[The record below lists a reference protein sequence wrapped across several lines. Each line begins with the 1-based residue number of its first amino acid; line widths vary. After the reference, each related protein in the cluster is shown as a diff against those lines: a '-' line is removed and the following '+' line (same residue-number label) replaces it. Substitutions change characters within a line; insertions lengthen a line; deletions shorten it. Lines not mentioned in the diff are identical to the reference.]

1 MALAR
6 GVAAASWFRYLF
18 GCLNPTRMP
27 PAAPPPVSP
36 APTWRIACLRIPRFP
51 LGALWRA
58 AQRPEPVQL
67 TLDLAMAAP
76 APAPTAS
83 AAPALHW
90 DAEPRALVDGQRLT
104 VVSEAAAR
112 AGVRAG
118 MRLPEARA
126 RVSSLA
132 VQPVDEALLARAI
145 TETTAALLAA
155 SPQVTPAAGA
165 AGTWWIGV
173 PVGGASVGGRSGG
186 DGRAGVGAVSTGS
199 DRARLA
205 TFVETVLSVARRW
218 HPDARVGIADS
229 CVAARAAT
237 WSPVR
242 RTPAR
247 AATPRVGQGTAPVPA
262 TLDDP
267 AVTVIPPGG
276 CAAFLAPA
284 PLGLVPM
291 DAHLRAALEALGLR
305 TLGAFAALEAGDVEA
320 RWGASGLASWR
331 LARGDDPRRPGLTR
345 VEAPRAVHAE
355 LPHPAETVTPVG
367 FLVRAALERLVADL
381 VRDGRSAAAVAIT
394 LELDVARHN
403 TEEHLQLLLD
413 APTAASRGRA
423 RASSGVRTSS
433 HLDGWDRATRTIT
446 REVRPARPL
455 ARVEPLVEQCRSLLE
470 RWTLPAAVTGVTV
483 HIPATAPL
491 AADQG
496 DLLLPSWRDVAAS
509 AEGVLSRLTA
519 ALDPDGRGDVVVH
532 PEAADAHRYDRA
544 GTWTRAEA
552 WALAEQAER
561 SRVRETMARDAIA
574 RDAIARDAIARD
586 ATPGDAGVVTRDV
599 TPAEHGAS
607 SPNLEHAAL
616 RLLELPEVVTVLCA
630 NGVPRV
636 LEWRGVRQTLTRA
649 TGPERLTGD
658 WWRHD
663 AFAREYWRCRIDG
676 EGDVLVYQ
684 EGAAWRVQGWFD

>member
-1 MALAR
+1 
-6 GVAAASWFRYLF
+6 
-18 GCLNPTRMP
+18 MP

-76 APAPTAS
+76 APVPTAP

-126 RVSSLA
+126 RVSTLA

-173 PVGGASVGGRSGG
+173 PVGGTSVSGAAAGGRSGG
-186 DGRAGVGAVSTGS
+186 NGRAAGATTDSAS

-205 TFVETVLSVARRW
+205 TFVETVLTVARRW

-247 AATPRVGQGTAPVPA
+247 AATSRVGQPAPA
-262 TLDDP
+262 TPAPLDDP
-267 AVTVIPPGG
+267 AVTLIPPGG

-291 DAHLRAALEALGLR
+291 DAELRAALEALGLR

-320 RWGASGLASWR
+320 RWGATGLASWR

-403 TEEHLQLLLD
+403 TEEHLRMRLGD
-413 APTAASRGRA
+413 
-423 RASSGVRTSS
+423 TSS
-433 HLDGWDRATRTIT
+433 APSSRTRPASPATHLDGWDRATRTIT

-519 ALDPDGRGDVVVH
+519 ALDPEGRGDVVVH

-552 WALAEQAER
+552 WTLAEQAEPAHAMR
-561 SRVRETMARDAIA
+561 GS
-574 RDAIARDAIARD
+574 
-586 ATPGDAGVVTRDV
+586 AG
-599 TPAEHGAS
+599 PPS
-607 SPNLEHAAL
+607 LEHAAL
-616 RLLELPEVVTVLCA
+616 RLLETPEVVTVLCA

>member
-1 MALAR
+1 
-6 GVAAASWFRYLF
+6 LF
-18 GCLNPTRMP
+18 GHINPTGMP
-27 PAAPPPVSP
+27 PVLPPVP
-36 APTWRIACLRIPRFP
+36 RWRIACLRIPRFP

-76 APAPTAS
+76 APEPNAS
-83 AAPALHW
+83 ARHW

-126 RVSSLA
+126 RVSTLD
-132 VQPVDEALLARAI
+132 VRPVDDALLARAI

-173 PVGGASVGGRSGG
+173 PVAATAGA
-186 DGRAGVGAVSTGS
+186 T
-199 DRARLA
+199 DRARLE
-205 TFVETVLSVARRW
+205 TFVNALLTVARRW
-218 HPDARVGIADS
+218 HPDARIGIADS

-242 RTPAR
+242 RTSAR
-247 AATPRVGQGTAPVPA
+247 AVTPRVGQAPPPPPA
-262 TLDDP
+262 PLDDP
-267 AVTVIPPGG
+267 AVTLVPPGG

-291 DAHLRAALEALGLR
+291 DADLRTALEALGLR

-320 RWGASGLASWR
+320 RWGANGLASWR
-331 LARGDDPRRPGLTR
+331 LAGGHDPRRPGLTR

-403 TEEHLQLLLD
+403 TEEHLHMRLGTESQWPTPS
-413 APTAASRGRA
+413 AHRTPTASAPAANSA
-423 RASSGVRTSS
+423 ATSAS

-455 ARVEPLVEQCRSLLE
+455 ARLEPLVEQCRGLLE

-496 DLLLPSWRDVAAS
+496 DLLLPSWRDVASS

-544 GTWTRAEA
+544 GTWVRAEA
-552 WALAEQAER
+552 WTLAERA
-561 SRVRETMARDAIA
+561 VREDAMRDAVGREHA
-574 RDAIARDAIARD
+574 VREAAVRDNAVRHAAVREHPAVPY
-586 ATPGDAGVVTRDV
+586 ATPPSHDQTARRLLG
-599 TPAEHGAS
+599 TPS
-607 SPNLEHAAL
+607 LDHAAL
-616 RLLELPEVVTVLCA
+616 RLLDTPDAVTVLCA
-630 NGVPRV
+630 NGVPRS
-636 LEWRGVRQTLTRA
+636 LEWRGVRHTLTRA

-658 WWRHD
+658 WWRTD
-663 AFAREYWRCRIDG
+663 AFAREYWRCRAEG
-676 EGDVLVYQ
+676 EGDLLVYQ
-684 EGAAWRVQGWFD
+684 ERGQWFVQGWFD

>member
-1 MALAR
+1 M
-6 GVAAASWFRYLF
+6 
-18 GCLNPTRMP
+18 
-27 PAAPPPVSP
+27 
-36 APTWRIACLRIPRFP
+36 WRIACLRIPRFP

-58 AQRPEPVQL
+58 AQRPAPVQL

-76 APAPTAS
+76 VPAPTAPT
-83 AAPALHW
+83 APTLHW
-90 DAEPRALVDGQRLT
+90 DAQPRALVDGQRLT

-126 RVSSLA
+126 RVSTLA

-173 PVGGASVGGRSGG
+173 PVGGTA
-186 DGRAGVGAVSTGS
+186 

-205 TFVETVLSVARRW
+205 TFVETVLTVARRW

-247 AATPRVGQGTAPVPA
+247 AATPRVGQTAAPLPA
-262 TLDDP
+262 ALDDP
-267 AVTVIPPGG
+267 AVTLIPPGG

-291 DAHLRAALEALGLR
+291 DADLRAALEALGLR

-320 RWGASGLASWR
+320 RWGAGGLASWR

-413 APTAASRGRA
+413 PPTAASREQA
-423 RASSGVRTSS
+423 RAASGVRTSS

-496 DLLLPSWRDVAAS
+496 DLLLPSWRDMAAS
-509 AEGVLSRLTA
+509 ADGVLSRLTA

-544 GTWTRAEA
+544 GTWIRAEA
-552 WALAEQAER
+552 WTLAEQAER
-561 SRVRETMARDAIA
+561 SRVRETMARDV
-574 RDAIARDAIARD
+574 IARD

-599 TPAEHGAS
+599 TPAEHGAT

>member
-1 MALAR
+1 
-6 GVAAASWFRYLF
+6 
-18 GCLNPTRMP
+18 MP
-27 PAAPPPVSP
+27 PAAVSP

-58 AQRPEPVQL
+58 AQRPAPVQL

-76 APAPTAS
+76 APVAS
-83 AAPALHW
+83 AAAAPALHW

-126 RVSSLA
+126 RVSTLA

-173 PVGGASVGGRSGG
+173 PVGGGPRG
-186 DGRAGVGAVSTGS
+186 DGS
-199 DRARLA
+199 DHARLA
-205 TFVETVLSVARRW
+205 TFVDALLTVARRW
-218 HPDARVGIADS
+218 HPDARLGIADS

-242 RTPAR
+242 RAPAR
-247 AATPRVGQGTAPVPA
+247 ATTSRVGQAPPPPSDP
-262 TLDDP
+262 LGDP

-291 DAHLRAALEALGLR
+291 EADLRAALEALGLR

-355 LPHPAETVTPVG
+355 LPHPAETITPVG

-394 LELDVARHN
+394 LELEVARHN
-403 TEEHLQLLLD
+403 TEEHLQMLLD
-413 APTAASRGRA
+413 ASPSAPTSSA
-423 RASSGVRTSS
+423 RTAEPASSRRAAHPYATS

-455 ARVEPLVEQCRSLLE
+455 ARVEPLVEQCRGLLE

-509 AEGVLSRLTA
+509 ADGVLSRLTA
-519 ALDPDGRGDVVVH
+519 ALDPEGRGDVVVH
-532 PEAADAHRYDRA
+532 PEVADAHRYERA
-544 GTWTRAEA
+544 GRWVRADAWTLAERAETPGGPPHTSSPPA
-552 WALAEQAER
+552 TASPALA
-561 SRVRETMARDAIA
+561 
-574 RDAIARDAIARD
+574 
-586 ATPGDAGVVTRDV
+586 
-599 TPAEHGAS
+599 
-607 SPNLEHAAL
+607 HAAL
-616 RLLELPEVVTVLCA
+616 RLLETSDMVTVLCA
-630 NGVPRV
+630 NGVPRS
-636 LEWRGVRQTLTRA
+636 LEWRGTRHVLTHT

-658 WWRHD
+658 WWRAD
-663 AFAREYWRCRIDG
+663 AFAREYWRCRLDDFAR
-676 EGDVLVYQ
+676 EYWRCRLDDEADVLVYQ
-684 EGAAWRVQGWFD
+684 EGGAWFVQGWFD

>member
-1 MALAR
+1 MPHAL
-6 GVAAASWFRYLF
+6 
-18 GCLNPTRMP
+18 P
-27 PAAPPPVSP
+27 PAPL
-36 APTWRIACLRIPRFP
+36 WRIACLRIPRFP

-58 AQRPEPVQL
+58 AQRPAPVQL

-76 APAPTAS
+76 AAEPAV
-83 AAPALHW
+83 PALHW

-126 RVSSLA
+126 RVSTLD
-132 VQPVDEALLARAI
+132 VRPVDDAALARAI

-173 PVGGASVGGRSGG
+173 PVGGGSGHAQP
-186 DGRAGVGAVSTGS
+186 AGAGATAP
-199 DRARLA
+199 DRARLE
-205 TFVETVLSVARRW
+205 TFVATLLTVARRW

-242 RTPAR
+242 RTSTR
-247 AATPRVGQGTAPVPA
+247 AATPRVGQSATVSPA
-262 TLDDP
+262 ALDDP
-267 AVTVIPPGG
+267 AVTLIPPGG

-291 DAHLRAALEALGLR
+291 DADLRAALEALGLR
-305 TLGAFAALEAGDVEA
+305 TLGAFAALDAGDVEA

-394 LELDVARHN
+394 LELEVARHN
-403 TEEHLQLLLD
+403 TEEHLQMLLD
-413 APTAASRGRA
+413 QAPTVRDAHTRNANTRDVHRHRANTRDTTPHAASAGHA
-423 RASSGVRTSS
+423 SS

-509 AEGVLSRLTA
+509 AEGVLSRLSA

-532 PEAADAHRYDRA
+532 PETVDAHRYERA
-544 GTWTRAEA
+544 GTWVRAEA
-552 WALAEQAER
+552 WTLAERAETPYTA
-561 SRVRETMARDAIA
+561 RV
-574 RDAIARDAIARD
+574 
-586 ATPGDAGVVTRDV
+586 
-599 TPAEHGAS
+599 
-607 SPNLEHAAL
+607 SPLAHAAL
-616 RLLELPEVVTVLCA
+616 RLLETPDTATVLCA
-630 NGVPRV
+630 NGVPRS
-636 LEWRGVRQTLTRA
+636 LEWRGARHTIARA

-663 AFAREYWRCRIDG
+663 AFAREYWRCSVDG
-676 EGDVLVYQ
+676 EGDLLLYQ
-684 EGAAWRVQGWFD
+684 ERDAWFVQGWFD

>member
-1 MALAR
+1 
-6 GVAAASWFRYLF
+6 
-18 GCLNPTRMP
+18 MP
-27 PAAPPPVSP
+27 PAAPLPVPP
-36 APTWRIACLRIPRFP
+36 APAWRIACLRIPRFP

-58 AQRPEPVQL
+58 AQRPAPVQL
-67 TLDLAMAAP
+67 TLDLALAAP
-76 APAPTAS
+76 APASPTA
-83 AAPALHW
+83 PTLHW

-126 RVSSLA
+126 RVSTLA
-132 VQPVDEALLARAI
+132 VQPMDEALLARAI

-173 PVGGASVGGRSGG
+173 PVSGG
-186 DGRAGVGAVSTGS
+186 GQGDGS
-199 DRARLA
+199 DHARLA
-205 TFVETVLSVARRW
+205 TFVDALLTVARRW

-242 RTPAR
+242 RTPTR
-247 AATPRVGQGTAPVPA
+247 ATAPRVGQSAPSASSP
-262 TLDDP
+262 LDDP
-267 AVTVIPPGG
+267 AVTIIPAGG

-291 DAHLRAALEALGLR
+291 DADLRAALEALGLR

-355 LPHPAETVTPVG
+355 LPHPAETITPVG

-394 LELDVARHN
+394 LELEVARHN
-403 TEEHLQLLLD
+403 TEEHLHMLLD
-413 APTAASRGRA
+413 ASPNTPTSSAHTTAHVAS
-423 RASSGVRTSS
+423 ASSRRAAHPHATS

-509 AEGVLSRLTA
+509 ADGVLSRLTA
-519 ALDPDGRGDVVVH
+519 ALDPEGRGDVVVH
-532 PEAADAHRYDRA
+532 PEVADAHRYERA
-544 GTWTRAEA
+544 GRWVRADAWTLAERAETPDTS
-552 WALAEQAER
+552 
-561 SRVRETMARDAIA
+561 SR
-574 RDAIARDAIARD
+574 
-586 ATPGDAGVVTRDV
+586 
-599 TPAEHGAS
+599 AS
-607 SPNLEHAAL
+607 SPPTTAAPLVAHAAL
-616 RLLELPEVVTVLCA
+616 RLLEAPDDVTVLCA
-630 NGVPRV
+630 NGVPRS
-636 LEWRGVRQTLTRA
+636 LEWRGARHVLTHT

-658 WWRHD
+658 WWRAD
-663 AFAREYWRCRIDG
+663 AFAREYWRCRLDD
-676 EGDVLVYQ
+676 EADVLVYQ
-684 EGAAWRVQGWFD
+684 EGGAWFVQGWFD

>member
-1 MALAR
+1 
-6 GVAAASWFRYLF
+6 
-18 GCLNPTRMP
+18 
-27 PAAPPPVSP
+27 
-36 APTWRIACLRIPRFP
+36 
-51 LGALWRA
+51 
-58 AQRPEPVQL
+58 
-67 TLDLAMAAP
+67 MAAP
-76 APAPTAS
+76 APEPVPA
-83 AAPALHW
+83 ALHW

-126 RVSSLA
+126 RVSTLD
-132 VQPVDEALLARAI
+132 VRPVDDTGLARAI

-173 PVGGASVGGRSGG
+173 PMG
-186 DGRAGVGAVSTGS
+186 TGPAAAH
-199 DRARLA
+199 DRARLEA
-205 TFVETVLSVARRW
+205 FVAALLAVARRW

-242 RTPAR
+242 RTPPR
-247 AATPRVGQGTAPVPA
+247 AAAPRVGQASPPPPAP
-262 TLDDP
+262 LDDP
-267 AVTVIPPGG
+267 AVTVVPPGG

-291 DAHLRAALEALGLR
+291 DADLRAALEALGLR

-320 RWGASGLASWR
+320 RWGANGLASWR

-394 LELDVARHN
+394 LELEVARHN
-403 TEEHLQLLLD
+403 TEEHLHMLLD
-413 APTAASRGRA
+413 HAPAGQATRERTA
-423 RASSGVRTSS
+423 RAGTARAPRASS

-496 DLLLPSWRDVAAS
+496 DLLLPSWRDLAAS

-544 GTWTRAEA
+544 GTWVRAEA
-552 WALAEQAER
+552 WTLAERAER
-561 SRVRETMARDAIA
+561 EAAQREVAQREVAQREAAQREAAQREAGPAHATVRERAMVPYTTHA
-574 RDAIARDAIARD
+574 
-586 ATPGDAGVVTRDV
+586 P
-599 TPAEHGAS
+599 S
-607 SPNLEHAAL
+607 LEHAAL
-616 RLLELPEVVTVLCA
+616 RLLEAPDAATVLCA
-630 NGVPRV
+630 NGVPRA
-636 LEWRGVRQTLTRA
+636 LEWRGARHALARA

-658 WWRHD
+658 WWRSD
-663 AFAREYWRCRIDG
+663 AFAREYWRCSVDG
-676 EGDVLVYQ
+676 EGDLLLYQ
-684 EGAAWRVQGWFD
+684 ERGAWFVQGWFD

>member
-1 MALAR
+1 
-6 GVAAASWFRYLF
+6 
-18 GCLNPTRMP
+18 MP
-27 PAAPPPVSP
+27 PAALPP
-36 APTWRIACLRIPRFP
+36 APHWRIACLRIPRFP

-58 AQRPEPVQL
+58 AQRPAPVQL

-76 APAPTAS
+76 TPEPTLKPAAS
-83 AAPALHW
+83 ALHW
-90 DAEPRALVDGQRLT
+90 DAQPRALVDGQRLT

-126 RVSSLA
+126 RVSTLD
-132 VQPVDEALLARAI
+132 VQPVDDAALARAI

-173 PVGGASVGGRSGG
+173 PVGAVPG
-186 DGRAGVGAVSTGS
+186 GAVPVGVVPGGTGPAAAR
-199 DRARLA
+199 DHARLEA
-205 TFVETVLSVARRW
+205 FVAALLTVARRW

-247 AATPRVGQGTAPVPA
+247 ASAPRVGQPTPTPPAP
-262 TLDDP
+262 LDDP
-267 AVTVIPPGG
+267 AVTIIPPGG

-291 DAHLRAALEALGLR
+291 DADLRAALEALGLR
-305 TLGAFAALEAGDVEA
+305 TLGAFAALESGDVEA

-355 LPHPAETVTPVG
+355 LPHPADTVTPVG

-394 LELDVARHN
+394 LELEVARHN
-403 TEEHLQLLLD
+403 TEEHLHMLLD
-413 APTAASRGRA
+413 TSATTRALHTPERNTQERNTRDAGTRAANGAKS
-423 RASSGVRTSS
+423 SS

-455 ARVEPLVEQCRSLLE
+455 ARVEPLVEQCRGLLE

-496 DLLLPSWRDVAAS
+496 DLLRPSWRDVASS

-544 GTWTRAEA
+544 GTWVRAEA
-552 WALAEQAER
+552 WTLAERA
-561 SRVRETMARDAIA
+561 VREDAMHEDAKRETTTRATSRDTPAI
-574 RDAIARDAIARD
+574 D
-586 ATPGDAGVVTRDV
+586 ATSGTASVVRERAMAPYTTRAPSLD
-599 TPAEHGAS
+599 
-607 SPNLEHAAL
+607 HAAL
-616 RLLELPEVVTVLCA
+616 RLLETPDAVTVLCA
-630 NGVPRV
+630 NGVPRT
-636 LEWRGVRQTLTRA
+636 LEWRGARYTLTRA

-658 WWRHD
+658 WWRSD
-663 AFAREYWRCRIDG
+663 AFAREYWRCSAEG
-676 EGDVLVYQ
+676 EGDLLVYR
-684 EGAAWRVQGWFD
+684 ERDAWFVQGWFD

>member
-1 MALAR
+1 
-6 GVAAASWFRYLF
+6 
-18 GCLNPTRMP
+18 
-27 PAAPPPVSP
+27 
-36 APTWRIACLRIPRFP
+36 
-51 LGALWRA
+51 
-58 AQRPEPVQL
+58 
-67 TLDLAMAAP
+67 
-76 APAPTAS
+76 
-83 AAPALHW
+83 
-90 DAEPRALVDGQRLT
+90 

-126 RVSSLA
+126 KASTLQ
-132 VQPVDEALLARAI
+132 VQPMDDAVLTRAI
-145 TETTAALLAA
+145 TETTAALLSA

-173 PVGGASVGGRSGG
+173 PAGAH
-186 DGRAGVGAVSTGS
+186 
-199 DRARLA
+199 DRARLE
-205 TFVETVLSVARRW
+205 TFVTALLTVARRW

-247 AATPRVGQGTAPVPA
+247 ASAPRVGQAASTPPNA
-262 TLDDP
+262 LDDP
-267 AVTVIPPGG
+267 AVSLVPPGG

-291 DAHLRAALEALGLR
+291 DADLRAALEALGLR
-305 TLGAFAALEAGDVEA
+305 TLGAFAALESGDVEA

-394 LELDVARHN
+394 LELEVARHN
-403 TEEHLQLLLD
+403 TEEHLHMMLD
-413 APTAASRGRA
+413 TSTR
-423 RASSGVRTSS
+423 RASSRTAPPS

-455 ARVEPLVEQCRSLLE
+455 ARLEPLVEQCRGLLE

-496 DLLLPSWRDVAAS
+496 DLLMPSWRDVASS

-544 GTWTRAEA
+544 GTWVRAEA
-552 WALAEQAER
+552 WTLAERA
-561 SRVRETMARDAIA
+561 VREDAVREDAARADAVRA
-574 RDAIARDAIARD
+574 QAVRER
-586 ATPGDAGVVTRDV
+586 
-599 TPAEHGAS
+599 PAVPYAAAAPS
-607 SPNLEHAAL
+607 LDHAAL
-616 RLLELPEVVTVLCA
+616 RLLDAPDAVTVLCA
-630 NGVPRV
+630 NGVPRS
-636 LEWRGVRQTLTRA
+636 LEWRGARHTLTRA

-658 WWRHD
+658 WWRTD
-663 AFAREYWRCRIDG
+663 AFAREYWRCGADG
-676 EGDVLVYQ
+676 EGDLLVYQ
-684 EGAAWRVQGWFD
+684 ERGQWFVQGWFD